1 MALDHSWI
9 GHNRYNEAKYLTEE
23 YKVGVENFIKHAI
36 ENMQKEDN
44 GRVRCPCREC
54 GNSFYKYP
62 SAVRVDLYRHGIM
75 PWYTI
80 WDCHGEEDMP
90 RVQVGT
96 SSANTNYR
104 DDDMYNAHDDD
115 FVDCENF
122 EEPNATTNE
131 FYRMCP
137 LDASPISECVKRCN
151 RPVLIHGRVSR
162 ARGARKLQSMKGVVK
177 KVLWNLNSPSES
189 HMRGNS
195 VAAVKVVTQKNHPSM
210 RDQQCILLNRKR
222 NIIEPEAKHTLQHIV
237 RIRWVE
243 NTINTKGSNREDF
256 YDGCILKFQ
265 EYYKYPDGY
274 EIPQGDRIVR
284 AHLKKNFKQY
294 LCAEKSR
301 LIKQLREL
309 MKIGYTDSEIDLELL
324 KPHYYSQR
332 AWNSILEYW
341 GIIQFETRS
350 DIDAEREAKG
360 EMPILDDEFMGLVYD
375 PCEPAVI
382 ELQEKVRKVKSELTL
397 EEESTNEPPS
407 RYTQMEL
414 YKKKDLIATIQ
425 VRPPNRGR
433 VLFRPQSTVG
443 ELLGARE
450 AAQWVSSKEKTSP
463 HDNAIADEI
472 YSRMSTIL
480 DDVRQMVCSLP
491 MREVKKSDLDER
503 LRNLA
508 DATLPDPIQLA
519 LQLHYVRAATG
530 LLRQILKDNNKV
542 IVEENL
548 PEKALLVHDVG
559 NDEANYN
566 KEDVDEDAHMFPLS

>member
-1 MALDHSWI
+1 MALNRSWI
-9 GHNRYNEAKYLTEE
+9 GRNRYNEAKYLTEE

-75 PWYTI
+75 SWYTI

-90 RVQVGT
+90 SVQVGT
-96 SSANTNYR
+96 SSSNTNYR
-104 DDDMYNAHDDD
+104 DDDMYDAHDDD

-122 EEPNATTNE
+122 EEPNATAKE
-131 FYRMCP
+131 FYRMVQSAGPNSQKGKSSKGSRKVTVNEGCGEESIVEP
-137 LDASPISECVKRCN
+137 EFTERITYERKQRSCSEGRYSKKPPIDARPTVHFVK
-151 RPVLIHGRVSR
+151 P
-162 ARGARKLQSMKGVVK
+162 K
-177 KVLWNLNSPSES
+177 
-189 HMRGNS
+189 
-195 VAAVKVVTQKNHPSM
+195 T
-210 RDQQCILLNRKR
+210 
-222 NIIEPEAKHTLQHIV
+222 IIEPEAKHTLQHIV
-237 RIRWVE
+237 RIRWDE
-243 NTINTKGSNREDF
+243 NTINTKGSNREVF

-274 EIPQGDRIVR
+274 EIPQRDRIVR
-284 AHLKKNFKQY
+284 AHLKKNF
-294 LCAEKSR
+294 
-301 LIKQLREL
+301 KQLREL

-341 GIIQFETRS
+341 GTIQFETRPVHGQKARKMVEFTPRTGAIS
-350 DIDAEREAKG
+350 YNKRRGDIDAEREAKG
-360 EMPILDDEFMGLVYD
+360 DMPILDDELMGLVYD

-382 ELQEKVRKVKSELTL
+382 ELQ
-397 EEESTNEPPS
+397 
-407 RYTQMEL
+407 
-414 YKKKDLIATIQ
+414 A
-425 VRPPNRGR
+425 RPPNRGR
-433 VLFRPQSTVG
+433 VLLRPQSTVG

-463 HDNAIADEI
+463 HDNVIADEI

-503 LRNLA
+503 VRNLA
-508 DATLPDPIQLA
+508 AAALPDPSQHA
-519 LQLHYVRAATG
+519 
-530 LLRQILKDNNKV
+530 
-542 IVEENL
+542 
-548 PEKALLVHDVG
+548 
-559 NDEANYN
+559 
-566 KEDVDEDAHMFPLS
+566 S

>member
-1 MALDHSWI
+1 MALDRSWI
-9 GHNRYNEAKYLTEE
+9 GRNRYNEAKYLTEE
-23 YKVGVENFIKHAI
+23 YKVGVENFIEHAI
-36 ENMQKEDN
+36 ENMQNEDN

-104 DDDMYNAHDDD
+104 DDDMYDAHDDD

-122 EEPNATTNE
+122 
-131 FYRMCP
+131 
-137 LDASPISECVKRCN
+137 VCN

-162 ARGARKLQSMKGVVK
+162 ARGARKLQSVKGVVK

-195 VAAVKVVTQKNHPSM
+195 VAAVKVVTQKKPPIDARPTVHFVKP
-210 RDQQCILLNRKR
+210 KT
-222 NIIEPEAKHTLQHIV
+222 IIEPEAKHTLQHIV
-237 RIRWVE
+237 RIRWDE
-243 NTINTKGSNREDF
+243 NTINTKGSNREAF

-265 EYYKYPDGY
+265 DYYKYPDGY

-341 GIIQFETRS
+341 GTIQFETRS
-350 DIDAEREAKG
+350 VHGQKARKMVEFTPRTGAISYDKRREDIDAEREAKG

-382 ELQEKVRKVKSELTL
+382 ELQEKVRKVRSELTL
-397 EEESTNEPPS
+397 EEESTDEPPS
-407 RYTQMEL
+407 PYTQMEL

-425 VRPPNRGR
+425 ARPPNRGR
-433 VLFRPQSTVG
+433 VLLRPQSTVG

-450 AAQWVSSKEKTSP
+450 AAQWVRSKEKTSP

-472 YSRMSTIL
+472 YSRMSMIL

-503 LRNLA
+503 VRNLA
-508 DATLPDPIQLA
+508 AAALPDPSQLA
-519 LQLHYVRAATG
+519 LQSHYVRAATG

-542 IVEENL
+542 IAEENL